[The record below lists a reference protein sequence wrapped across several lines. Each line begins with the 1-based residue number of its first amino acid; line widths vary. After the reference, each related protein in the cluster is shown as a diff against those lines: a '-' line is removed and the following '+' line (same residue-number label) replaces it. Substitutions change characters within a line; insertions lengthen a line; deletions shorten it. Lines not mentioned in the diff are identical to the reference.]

1 VRRLRFT
8 RYFKQAFLN
17 RWNLLISGG
26 AMGLALLSGRADIF
40 VPLVLAG
47 EMLYVGLLG
56 SRPRFQDYVDAQDHK
71 LTREED
77 SGATQRTLATILRS
91 LPPRSLDRFEAL
103 RTRCVELRQIA
114 TQIKNPG
121 GLEAS
126 LGLDKSQL
134 AGLDRLL
141 WIYLRMLFTQ
151 HALERFL
158 AKTSEPQIQKDIT
171 DLEAKLASITRIGDE
186 VQRQKFARTL
196 EDNLQTCRDR
206 LANYQKARANYDFIQ
221 LEIDRLE
228 NKIHSLSELA
238 VNRQEPDFVSAQVD
252 QVASSMLQTEQTMN
266 DLRFATGLDSVEE
279 TVPELLPET
288 VRQTA

>member
-1 VRRLRFT
+1 MRFT
-8 RYFKQAFLN
+8 RYLKKAFLN
-17 RWNLLISGG
+17 RWNLLIAGG
-26 AMGLALLSGRADIF
+26 AMAFALISRQADVF

-47 EMLYVGLLG
+47 EVAYVGLLAT
-56 SRPRFQDYVDAQDHK
+56 RPKFQAYVDAQEYK
-71 LTREED
+71 AIR
-77 SGATQRTLATILRS
+77 ATGPGNTEQTLQTIMRS
-91 LPPRSLDRFEAL
+91 LPPRSIERFEAL
-103 RTRCVELRQIA
+103 RTRCLELRQIA
-114 TQIKNPG
+114 TQLKNPG

-126 LGLDKSQL
+126 LGLEKSQL

-158 AKTSEPQIQKDIT
+158 AKTSENQIQEDIR
-171 DLEAKLASITRIGDE
+171 DLEAKLASVSRITDE
-186 VQRQKFARTL
+186 QQRQKFTRTL

-206 LANYQKARANYDFIQ
+206 LANYQKARANCDFMQ

-228 NKIHSLSELA
+228 NKIRSLSELA

-266 DLRFATGLDSVEE
+266 DLRFATGLDTVEE
-279 TVPELLPET
+279 TAPALLQE
-288 VRQTA
+288 RA